1 MVYYLAGSRVTDHYS
16 LSLTLLV
23 PLSFPLAQSPLVPSI
38 IHVHSD
44 SKPQT
49 HNIII
54 QLLECKMCLCRAA
67 ERGSESFLSL
77 ATKKKHYYLP
87 KLIIQ

>member
-1 MVYYLAGSRVTDHYS
+1 MLGSYSLEKGMVYYLAGSRVTDHYS

-54 QLLECKMCLCRAA
+54 QL
-67 ERGSESFLSL
+67 
-77 ATKKKHYYLP
+77 
-87 KLIIQ
+87 